1 MTRFDPTAPFADFLR
16 KRRTTIPISQSRDFD
31 NINVEAGITV
41 GPTVANRMAREAAGH
56 FRKAGDIFGNPS
68 HELRQALGG
77 LLMLATKHER
87 YQPDTGPTHDLL
99 AAVYEGLGG
108 AISALRNDVS
118 IADLEAGMFA
128 AARLAQDIDAGDLD
142 GDRQSDDRCKAR
154 ILTIQLRAA
163 EYRDEIEAR
172 RRTRHRLA
180 IQTIKPTATQTAF
193 YG

>member
-1 MTRFDPTAPFADFLR
+1 MSRFDPAAPFADFLR
-16 KRRTTIPISQSRDFD
+16 KRGTTIPISQSRDFD

-41 GPTVANRMAREAAGH
+41 DPTAANRMAREAAGH

-68 HELRQALGG
+68 HELRQALGS

-128 AARLAQDIDAGDLD
+128 AARLVQDIDAGALE

-154 ILTIQLRAA
+154 ILVIQLRAA
-163 EYRDEIEAR
+163 EYREEIEAR
-172 RRTRHRLA
+172 RMKRDRQAH
-180 IQTIKPTATQTAF
+180 QTKKPATTQTAF
-193 YG
+193 FG

>member
-1 MTRFDPTAPFADFLR
+1 MTKRQLPPEIRAENLAIGGTNFAY
-16 KRRTTIPISQSRDFD
+16 RDGRHFD
-31 NINVEAGITV
+31 NINVEAGNTV
-41 GPTVANRMAREAAGH
+41 DPTVANRMAREAAGH

-77 LLMLATKHER
+77 LLLLATKHEH

-108 AISALRNDVS
+108 AISALRDDVS

-128 AARLAQDIDAGDLD
+128 AARLVRDIDAGDLD

-154 ILTIQLRAA
+154 ILTLQLRAA

-172 RRTRHRLA
+172 RLKQHRQAML
-180 IQTIKPTATQTAF
+180 KPAATQPAF